1 VADGHSPDGRN
12 FFFVA
17 PCLGRFFVEVK
28 KMEKTTERTK
38 FIARLG
44 VMSALSIVLAALFHF
59 PLFPAA
65 SFLEYDP
72 ADIPILLM
80 SFLYGPAAGVLI
92 TAVVSIIQGL
102 TVSAS
107 GGFIGILMHFL
118 ATSCFCIV
126 ASIPYRKN
134 KTNKGMITGL
144 ILGALAM
151 AVVMCGCNLIFTPI
165 YMKVPVSV
173 VASMIGPIILPF
185 NLLKATI
192 NAVAAYI
199 LYKPC
204 KLLFE
209 RT

>member
-1 VADGHSPDGRN
+1 
-12 FFFVA
+12 
-17 PCLGRFFVEVK
+17 
-28 KMEKTTERTK
+28 MEKSTEKTK

-80 SFLYGPAAGVLI
+80 SFLYGPLAGVLI

-107 GGFIGILMHFL
+107 GGVIGILMHFI
-118 ATSCFCIV
+118 ATSCFCIA
-126 ASIPYRKN
+126 ASIPYRRN
-134 KTNKGMITGL
+134 RTNKGMIIGL
-144 ILGALAM
+144 ALGAVVM
-151 AVVMCGCNLIFTPI
+151 AVVMCGCNLILTPI
-165 YMKVPVSV
+165 YMNVPVST
-173 VASMIGPIILPF
+173 VAAMILPIILPF
-185 NLLKATI
+185 NLLKAII

-199 LYKPC
+199 LYKPF